1 MSTLADLYLAVLR
14 TAQRLGLGAPELGHA
29 FHYALSRNR
38 SIAYGGLS

>member
-1 MSTLADLYLAVLR
+1 MKAMADLYLPVLR
-14 TAQRLGLGAPELGHA
+14 AAQRLGLGAPELGHA